1 MEITFHGGVKSV
13 TGSNYLLE
21 SNGPASAPTFAA
33 YSAEVASATKA
44 GKAMAGKKASAG
56 KHKILIDC
64 GLKQGSNY
72 AERQNFEP
80 FPYDP
85 AGIEAVLIT
94 HAHIDH
100 IGLLPKL
107 YRNGFRGK
115 VYSTLATKDF
125 AELMLIDSEHILGQE
140 AERERKPPLYDTH
153 DIMELMK
160 IWEGVEYHQPIDVA
174 GFKVKFYDAGH
185 ILGSAIIHIE
195 ADGKTIVFS
204 GDLGNTPAPIIQ
216 PTEKIASADYC
227 LIESTYGNRLH
238 EPATQRKEVM
248 EDAIEDTAKSGG
260 VLMIPAFA
268 MERTQELLFNFNEL
282 FESGRVPKMPVF
294 IDSPLAIK
302 LTAVYKKHEKY
313 FNQKVLKME
322 RGGDDIFNFPGL
334 HFTLT
339 TEQSKEINNVPPPKI
354 IMAGSGMSNAGR
366 ILHHEMRYLS
376 DPKSTILFVG
386 YQTAGSLGRRILE
399 GAKVVKI
406 YGEQI
411 PVRCKIREI
420 NAYSAHADQVQLLDW
435 LKPMRMS
442 LKKVF
447 VVQGEEGS
455 SEVLAGKIR
464 DNYAVDAVVPGPGDK
479 FVL

>member
-21 SNGPASAPTFAA
+21 SNGR
-33 YSAEVASATKA
+33 
-44 GKAMAGKKASAG
+44 
-56 KHKILIDC
+56 KILIDC

-85 AGIEAVLIT
+85 AEIEAVCIT

-107 YRNGFRGK
+107 YKKGFRGK
-115 VYSTLATKDF
+115 VYSTPATKDF

-140 AERERKPPLYDTH
+140 AEREGKPPLYNTQ

-160 IWEGVEYHQPIDVA
+160 IWEGVEYHHQVDVA
-174 GFKVKFYDAGH
+174 GFKVEFYDAGH

-195 ADGKTIVFS
+195 VNEAPMSSGVTPEDSESRTPTKSRSIGSKTIVFS

-302 LTAVYKKHEKY
+302 LTAVYKKHESY
-313 FNQKVLKME
+313 FNQKVLKLQ

-399 GAKVVKI
+399 GAKMVKI

-411 PVRCKIREI
+411 PVRCHVREI
-420 NAYSAHADQVQLLDW
+420 NAYSAHADQAQLLDW
-435 LKPMRMS
+435 IKPMRMS

-464 DNYAVDAVVPGPGDK
+464 DNYAIDAVVPGPGDK